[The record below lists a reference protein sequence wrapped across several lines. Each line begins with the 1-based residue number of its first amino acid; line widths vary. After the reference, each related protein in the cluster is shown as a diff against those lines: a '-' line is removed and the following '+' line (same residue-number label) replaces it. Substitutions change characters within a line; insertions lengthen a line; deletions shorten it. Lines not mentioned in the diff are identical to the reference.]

1 MLLSR
6 KKEADRNLQEPELV
20 AASVQTLSALNA
32 AVGWVSCKPGRLP

>member
-20 AASVQTLSALNA
+20 AALIQTPSALNA
-32 AVGWVSCKPGRLP
+32 AVGRVSCQPGRLP